1 MGLDKETQV
10 EFGDKNTKGKP
21 REKIRG
27 SQFVKREEKIRPKL
41 TIRNPFEDWKK
52 NNPRQTTPPPR

>member
-1 MGLDKETQV
+1 MKELIL
-10 EFGDKNTKGKP
+10 GDKSNRGSP

-41 TIRNPFEDWKK
+41 TIRNPFQEWKREK
-52 NNPRQTTPPPR
+52 KPTPPTKP